1 VKEKGNGFAG
11 RRDKV
16 ARRQRSGCGN
26 AVWEFLIEIFPAIGA
41 GTPSLSVGDQRL
53 SQLQAILPTMCGISS
68 DHMPQ
73 RRKTARCKAGFSSFK
88 NGSQQRDKNQTKY
101 D

>member
-1 VKEKGNGFAG
+1 VCKVELNQGEGGFAG

-26 AVWEFLIEIFPAIGA
+26 AVWEFLMEIFSAI

-53 SQLQAILPTMCGISS
+53 SQFTSNTSHQAWYLQRPYAATTI
-68 DHMPQ
+68 H
-73 RRKTARCKAGFSSFK
+73 TAARVRAM
-88 NGSQQRDKNQTKY
+88 
-101 D
+101 